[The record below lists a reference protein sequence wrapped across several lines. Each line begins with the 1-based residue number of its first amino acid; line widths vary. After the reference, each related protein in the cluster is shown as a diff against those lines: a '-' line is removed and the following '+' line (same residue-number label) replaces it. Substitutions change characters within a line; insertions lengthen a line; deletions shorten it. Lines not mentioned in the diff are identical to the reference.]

1 MYQQWDVSRVQI
13 SLLSRQLYKMG
24 YPETFE
30 GYAVHSTK
38 NWSDF
43 KRISYEPKR
52 FEDFDIDIE
61 ITHCGVCASDLHTI
75 NAGWG
80 DPALTVVAGHE
91 IVGKVLKVGSKVKSI
106 KEGDRVGVG
115 AQVWACLDCRIV
127 YCSFY
132 TKSDASVKAIMRIIV
147 PSRSILIMRTIPMV
161 TRLGVDMLVMF
172 ESTNDLCSRSQIPFP
187 VILSPLCSVPD

>member
-1 MYQQWDVSRVQI
+1 
-13 SLLSRQLYKMG
+13 MG

-43 KRISYEPKR
+43 KRISYKPKR

-80 DPALTVVAGHE
+80 DPDLPVVAGHE
-91 IVGKVLKVGSKVKSI
+91 IVGKVLKVGPKVKTI

-127 YCSFY
+127 NYSFHIEA
-132 TKSDASVKAIMRIIV
+132 DDSVKAITRIIV
-147 PSRSILIMRTIPMV
+147 LNKWIHTTRTIPMA
-161 TRLGVDMLVMF
+161 TRLGVDMPVMF
-172 ESTNDLCSRSQIPFP
+172 GSTNDSCSLSQTLFP
-187 VILSPLCSVPD
+187 VISWHPCSAPD

>member
-1 MYQQWDVSRVQI
+1 MCMDEILYVIKPCNPPLSLRSSDARTTCLTALTEMSYIYQQWDISRVQI
-13 SLLSRQLYKMG
+13 SLLSKWLYKMG

-43 KRISYEPKR
+43 KRISYKPKR

-75 NAGWG
+75 DAGWG
-80 DPALTVVAGHE
+80 DPALPVVAGHE
-91 IVGKVLKVGSKVKSI
+91 IVGKALKVGPKVKTI
-106 KEGDRVGVG
+106 KEGDRAGVG

-127 YCSFY
+127 NCSFPY
-132 TKSDASVKAIMRIIV
+132 
-147 PSRSILIMRTIPMV
+147 
-161 TRLGVDMLVMF
+161 
-172 ESTNDLCSRSQIPFP
+172 
-187 VILSPLCSVPD
+187 